1 MRNCPQIS
9 GGGASDRLDVLE
21 NRESCH
27 IGDWRRVGGDP
38 GAVRSRPRDPRR
50 GKQAGC
56 NTRRTFPSRLSFS
69 YVVPVYVDS
78 LLVLPGGE
86 RLSGEPDGLPN
97 PAAVQLDILPGV
109 LLLHEL
115 RAASRADMH
124 ILYVSPDQAVARC
137 PRQRRESTRQEARH
151 QTRFCRRRGLCRLLV
166 SHTGK
171 IVIYRKALL
180 TIFSLYLRYHRIVLQ
195 VILVSKSLDLVP
207 FTTTTVMVQI
217 VSHILAYTNSCV
229 NPFLYAFLSDNF
241 RKAFRKIIYCRPRA
255 EQNNRLGP
263 ATRTTRAASSGD
275 IL

>member
-9 GGGASDRLDVLE
+9 GGGAPDRLHVLE
-21 NRESCH
+21 DRESCH
-27 IGDWRRVGGDP
+27 IGDWRHVGGDP

-50 GKQAGC
+50 GKHAGC
-56 NTRRTFPSRLSFS
+56 NVRLVSLSGPSFT

-78 LLVLPGGE
+78 LRVPGG
-86 RLSGEPDGLPN
+86 RRPTGEPDGLSG
-97 PAAVQLDILPGV
+97 PAAVRLDVLPGV

-115 RAASRADMH
+115 RATPRADMH
-124 ILYVSPDQAVARC
+124 LLHVGADQIVARR

-151 QTRFCRRRGLCRLLV
+151 QARLRRRRGLCRLLV

-171 IVIYRKALL
+171 IVVYPRAPSA
-180 TIFSLYLRYHRIVLQ
+180 IFSLYSRHHRIVSQ
-195 VILVSKSLDLVP
+195 VILVSKSLDVFPL
-207 FTTTTVMVQI
+207 TTTTIMVQI

-241 RKAFRKIIYCRPRA
+241 RKAFRKIIYCRPRT